1 MTGSHWKEGG
11 LSPTSTE
18 HTPSTEARSHK
29 LYLVHDS
36 TLDPASLEDLPPGV
50 DITFLPWSERETPP
64 GEARV
69 LISLG
74 DEQIRDLAPLA
85 LERQWEVGVLPHP
98 EAYQATTA
106 LGVKGDLPELLDHY
120 AGSTAIGVDALT
132 CNDEL
137 VFSSVVIGQ
146 VLALRP
152 YDINRPQTTWS
163 LLKGALKGLHRLCL
177 KPYRLVTGKEREI
190 HIAALG
196 LVAVGHTQS
205 SLVGRTFSEN
215 LGIADGRLS
224 LLALAPRS
232 VLGYLM
238 FLLRLLWP
246 GKISLSKLPSSMA
259 LIQTNRLHLHA
270 PKGTEYLLDGKPV
283 HASEIEFRVVEER
296 LQLLPGPA
304 LKPRGEEQPTSGKE
318 TVRLNDIP
326 VDEAVNPLV
335 DTRHLPLFSHATE
348 EEYRELFVALRGSA
362 NASSSYQVLMVL
374 SVLLALTGLYA
385 NSAPVIIG
393 AMILAPL
400 MSPVVSLAMGLARTE
415 LGLIRTSLRT
425 LAVGVAWGLG
435 CAILLAWAMPLDLPT
450 DEMRSRMSPTLLDL
464 LVAVISGIAGAYAS
478 AKEEVARSLAGVAI
492 AVALVPPLA
501 VGGIAL
507 GWGQWEM
514 AGGALLLLI
523 TNLVGIALAASATF
537 LVLGFAPFQRARRGL
552 AITLGMLLVIAIPL
566 YISFSH
572 LVEKDQLLS
581 RVPRGDMELS
591 GVPVRVGGVSVRS
604 GEPWV
609 VRLVLSSPER
619 LDQAHVEEL
628 KQIISERVGYEVLVE
643 AQFSIRR

>member
-1 MTGSHWKEGG
+1 MTASPWKEGA
-11 LSPTSTE
+11 LSQKNTE
-18 HTPSTEARSHK
+18 QPQTAEVQRDK

-36 TLDPASLEDLPPGV
+36 TLEPQSLEGIPPELA
-50 DITFLPWSERETPP
+50 ITFLPWNERETPP
-64 GEARV
+64 AEACV
-69 LISLG
+69 LIFLG

-85 LERQWEVGVLPHP
+85 LERQWQVGILPHA
-98 EAYQATTA
+98 EAHQATTA
-106 LGVKGDLPELLDHY
+106 LGVKGDLPELLAHY
-120 AGSTAIGVDALT
+120 AGASAIGADALT
-132 CNDEL
+132 CNGEL

-163 LLKGALKGLHRLCL
+163 LLKGAMKGLRKLRL
-177 KPYRLVTGKEREI
+177 KPYKLVTGKEREI
-190 HIAALG
+190 NIAALG
-196 LVAVGHTQS
+196 LVAVSHTQS
-205 SLVGRTFSEN
+205 SLVGRTFDED

-232 VLGYLM
+232 IVGYLL

-246 GKISLSKLPSSMA
+246 GKISLSKLPASLA
-259 LIQTNRLHLHA
+259 LIQTNQLSLTS
-270 PKGTEYLLDGKPV
+270 PEGTEYLLDGKPV
-283 HASEIEFRVVEER
+283 HATEIEFQVLEQR

-304 LKPRGEEQPTSGKE
+304 LKSRAEEKPTSEKE
-318 TVRLNDIP
+318 TVRLNDMP
-326 VDEAVNPLV
+326 VDESVKPMV
-335 DTRHLPLFSHATE
+335 DTPHLPLFSHATE
-348 EEYRELFVALRGSA
+348 EEYRELFTALRGSA

-400 MSPVVSLAMGLARTE
+400 MSPVVSLAMGMARTE
-415 LGLIRTSLRT
+415 LGLVRTSLRT
-425 LAVGVAWGLG
+425 LVIGVAWGLG

-478 AKEEVARSLAGVAI
+478 AKEEIARSLAGVAI

-501 VGGIAL
+501 VAGIAL
-507 GWGQWEM
+507 GWGQWDM

-523 TNLVGIALAASATF
+523 TNLVGIALAAAATF
-537 LVLGFAPFQRARRGL
+537 LVLGFAPFHRARRGL

-566 YISFSH
+566 YVSFSH
-572 LVEKDQLLS
+572 LVEKDRLQS
-581 RVPRGDMELS
+581 QIPHGEMTLS
-591 GVPVRVGGVSVRS
+591 GVPIDVTNVSVK
-604 GEPWV
+604 GGKPWV

-619 LDQAHVEEL
+619 LDESHVEEL
-628 KQIISERVGYEVLVE
+628 KQVISERVGYEVLVE